1 MDWLLDKPHDLSNP
15 LRQQSLHD
23 QLSEVDFICAAF
35 DCSTKSRAREIPR
48 RFEDGRPCPAPLRSE
63 QHPDGLPTLQGRDL
77 QRVCADNQACEFIL
91 EEIRLLAERGGGS
104 VRENPWRSLHWWG
117 PTERSMMDA
126 GHWRDRRGL
135 ANFFEQGVYGR
146 IGCGGLHAIKERQ
159 LVRGDQMTPAIEQ
172 CFQILEAVISIHPE
186 RELDVWPRHHERFV
200 AASDAALETPG
211 EGAGGFLLV
220 FFHEAVEIRLGF
232 VSHLPSSIYDLWTPG
247 DAKIAQLEL
256 LQVLIAL
263 TTTPERFRNRR
274 GTWYIDNTA
283 ALMALIKGRSDSPD
297 LEHMSHMIHILLF
310 SLRCSIYFEWIPSKS
325 NWSDAISREGHADRW
340 HHDQGFT
347 SRVATF
353 FEPLWYFPFSVT
365 LRVGLFL

>member
-1 MDWLLDKPHDLSNP
+1 
-15 LRQQSLHD
+15 
-23 QLSEVDFICAAF
+23 
-35 DCSTKSRAREIPR
+35 
-48 RFEDGRPCPAPLRSE
+48 
-63 QHPDGLPTLQGRDL
+63 
-77 QRVCADNQACEFIL
+77 
-91 EEIRLLAERGGGS
+91 
-104 VRENPWRSLHWWG
+104 
-117 PTERSMMDA
+117 
-126 GHWRDRRGL
+126 
-135 ANFFEQGVYGR
+135 
-146 IGCGGLHAIKERQ
+146 
-159 LVRGDQMTPAIEQ
+159 MTPAIEQ

-211 EGAGGFLLV
+211 EGTGGFLLV
-220 FFHEAVEIRLGF
+220 FFHEDAEIRLGF
-232 VSHLPSSIYDLWTPG
+232 VSHLPSSIYTLWTPG

-256 LQVLIAL
+256 LQVLMAL

-297 LEHMSHMIHILLF
+297 LEHMSHMIHTLLF
-310 SLRCSIYFEWIPSKS
+310 SLRCWIYFEWIPSKS

>member
-1 MDWLLDKPHDLSNP
+1 MGTPFAEEKRQAMRPKGLFLGLDHDLS
-15 LRQQSLHD
+15 SA
-23 QLSEVDFICAAF
+23 LSGGFVSFW
-35 DCSTKSRAREIPR
+35 ARERLESKLKAIIHECR
-48 RFEDGRPCPAPLRSE
+48 ET
-63 QHPDGLPTLQGRDL
+63 QTLKPGVAAKL
-77 QRVCADNQACEFIL
+77 Y
-91 EEIRLLAERGGGS
+91 
-104 VRENPWRSLHWWG
+104 
-117 PTERSMMDA
+117 
-126 GHWRDRRGL
+126 GL

-159 LVRGDQMTPAIEQ
+159 LVRGDQLTPAIEQ
-172 CFQILEAVISIHPE
+172 CFQILEAVLSIHPE

-211 EGAGGFLLV
+211 EGTGGFLLV
-220 FFHEAVEIRLGF
+220 FFHEDTEIRLGF
-232 VSHLPSSIYDLWTPG
+232 VSHLPSSIYVLWTPG

-256 LQVLIAL
+256 LQVLMAL

-310 SLRCSIYFEWIPSKS
+310 SLRCWIYFEWIPSKS

-347 SRVATF
+347 SREATF